1 MTTARGTRKG
11 GKHAS
16 FRCVEQF
23 YKCKSGRSV
32 HPKSNANQETNK
44 AQPLCRPRVTQAE
57 KELKEELE
65 VKLAVSSLVSTV
77 ADNASMHRLEQGS
90 SEVIRLEGKM
100 RRAEAAERE
109 GGLRAELQ
117 KTNVVVARL
126 QAEINSARG
135 WQAGVDDLRLKLMS
149 QIEELKA
156 MVEVRHNNDQQQL

>member
-1 MTTARGTRKG
+1 
-11 GKHAS
+11 
-16 FRCVEQF
+16 
-23 YKCKSGRSV
+23 
-32 HPKSNANQETNK
+32 
-44 AQPLCRPRVTQAE
+44 
-57 KELKEELE
+57 
-65 VKLAVSSLVSTV
+65 
-77 ADNASMHRLEQGS
+77 MHRLKQGS
-90 SEVIRLEGKM
+90 SEVIRLEERM

-135 WQAGVDDLRLKLMS
+135 WQAGVDDLKLKLMS